1 MYYATYHGLHKWH
14 EHMFTHLGW
23 MVLAKNHGYSTKIKA
38 YIEGVQHLDAALK
51 EAIENTHDLDRK
63 EDLKMLLHN
72 TRILEKTVMKMFKSK
87 KSSRAS
93 RS

>member
-1 MYYATYHGLHKWH
+1 M
-14 EHMFTHLGW
+14 
-23 MVLAKNHGYSTKIKA
+23 NTKIKA

-72 TRILEKTVMKMFKSK
+72 TRILEKTVMKMFKKSK
-87 KSSRAS
+87 KSSRS
-93 RS
+93 